1 MADAAAR
8 TLIVNADDFGLT
20 AGVSRGILDA
30 HARGIVT
37 STTLMVNGPNDHRL
51 EPALLEELQSSGLG
65 VGLHV
70 NLTLGVPLSDP
81 RRIPSL
87 LDPEG
92 RFVRDAGQVAARASA
107 DEARL
112 EIGNQIDAFR
122 ELMGRFPTHLDSHH
136 HVGAHGPLLEL
147 MLFFAR
153 ALKVPL
159 RAVDADTRAAARR
172 EKLRTPDHF
181 MGESGP
187 EPYWTAERV
196 LEHLQALPAG
206 VSEFMTHPGY
216 FDGDLAYSRYGRQR
230 DVELAGLTDPRGREL
245 IAREGIRLAHY
256 GALAGEASRGA
267 PGAAAT
273 NRRPREPHGRKA
285 D

>member
-1 MADAAAR
+1 MAEAAAR

-20 AGVSRGILDA
+20 GGVSRGILDA

-37 STTLMVNGPNDHRL
+37 STTLLVNGPNGHPL

-92 RFVRDAGQVAARASA
+92 RFVRDARQVAARANP

-112 EIGNQIDAFR
+112 EMGNQIDAFR
-122 ELMGRFPTHLDSHH
+122 GLMGRFPTHLDSHH
-136 HVGAHGPLLEL
+136 HVGTHGRLLEL

-196 LEHLQALPAG
+196 LDHLQALPAG

-245 IAREGIRLAHY
+245 IAREGIRLVDY
-256 GALAGEASRGA
+256 GALAGEGA
-267 PGAAAT
+267 TGVPGAGAG
-273 NRRPREPHGRKA
+273 RRRRDPHGRKT